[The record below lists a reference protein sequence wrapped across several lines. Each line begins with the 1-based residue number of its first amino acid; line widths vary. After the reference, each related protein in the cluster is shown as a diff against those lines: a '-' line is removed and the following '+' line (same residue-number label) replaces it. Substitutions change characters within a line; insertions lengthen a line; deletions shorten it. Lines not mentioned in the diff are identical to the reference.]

1 MSEAVA
7 DPGSFR
13 DPSGR
18 IYQVGG
24 QVFRTITDYAAKDYE
39 FVRDTGVLERLC
51 DDGKVIAS
59 KSVSRDVLGFEGRS
73 ARYVVEHPRL
83 PFISYPYEW
92 SFPALKAAA
101 LLHLDVHIA
110 ALDAGV
116 TLSDATAYNVQF
128 LGANPVFIDLLSFRQ
143 YREGEIWT
151 GHRQFCEQFVNPLLL
166 RAKLGVTHNAWYRG
180 TQEGISARDLHQVL
194 PWTKK
199 LSRNVLI
206 HVVAQSALQ
215 KSATASGARNAIGNA
230 SLPLSALQKMLSGL
244 RQWIETLEPADT
256 GKTVWQNYAGSHSYT
271 DDEVEGK
278 KKFIAEFAAET
289 KPSVIWDLGC
299 NSGDYSKVAL
309 ENGAEYAVGFDFDHG
324 ALERAF
330 ARARAEDLKFQ
341 ATFFDGANPSPN
353 QGWSENERQGLA
365 ARANADVL
373 VALALIHHFAIGK
386 NLPLRGVVNW
396 LVGLAP
402 EGVIEFVPKG
412 DPMVNEL
419 LALREDIFPNYT
431 EKGFV
436 QYLTDCAE
444 IVTTSV
450 PTKSGRK
457 MFRYK
462 RKQ

>member
-18 IYQVGG
+18 IYQIDG
-24 QVFRTITDYAAKDYE
+24 QIFRTITDYAAKDYE
-39 FVRDTGVLERLC
+39 FVRDTGVLEHLC

-101 LLHLDVHIA
+101 LLHLDVHMA

-116 TLSDATAYNVQF
+116 TLSDATAYNIQF

-166 RAKLGVTHNAWYRG
+166 RAKLGITHNAWYRG
-180 TQEGISARDLHQVL
+180 TQEGISARDLHRML

-206 HVVAQSALQ
+206 HVVAQSTLQ
-215 KSATASGARNAIGNA
+215 KSATASGVRNAISSA
-230 SLPLSALQKMLSGL
+230 SLPLSALKKMLFGL

-330 ARARAEDLKFQ
+330 VRARTENLKFQ

-353 QGWSENERQGLA
+353 QGWCENERQGLA
-365 ARANADVL
+365 ARANAGAL
-373 VALALIHHFAIGK
+373 VALALVHHLAIGK
-386 NLPLRGVVNW
+386 NLPLRDVVNW

-419 LALREDIFPNYT
+419 LALRDDIFPDYT
-431 EKGFV
+431 EEIFV
-436 QYLTDCAE
+436 QYLMDCAE
-444 IVTTSV
+444 IVTTSA

-457 MFRYK
+457 LLRYK
-462 RKQ
+462 RK